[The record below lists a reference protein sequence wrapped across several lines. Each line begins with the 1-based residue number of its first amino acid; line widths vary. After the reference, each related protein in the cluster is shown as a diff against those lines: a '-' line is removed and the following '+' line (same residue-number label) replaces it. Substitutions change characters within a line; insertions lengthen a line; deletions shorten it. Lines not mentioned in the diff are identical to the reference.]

1 MRFLFLEWVGYETQ
15 KARMQRGDFA
25 MNVIQDKIAN
35 AFFFYPIVWREGEGG
50 VRRRRGQRLSEGEGV
65 RKKGRGSGWIYR
77 SYRWHKMT
85 KGEGRGHYSPISLYA

>member
-35 AFFFYPIVWREGEGG
+35 AFFFTQSFGEKEKGELGEGED
-50 VRRRRGQRLSEGEGV
+50 RGCQRE
-65 RKKGRGSGWIYR
+65 RG
-77 SYRWHKMT
+77 
-85 KGEGRGHYSPISLYA
+85 